1 MNERTNPLVKRKK
14 KPAERK
20 IHRVYC
26 TYFPDGRYYI
36 GYSCKTSKQFEK
48 YFGSSR
54 IVKEYNEGD
63 LEKEV
68 IAEFPTRNKAKL
80 QELLLQLQC
89 MKDPLCLNDM
99 LHIRLRV
106 SHLKDFAPV
115 RWVPRHDTSTY
126 IDKYLREY

>member
-14 KPAERK
+14 KPAEKK

-54 IVKEYNEGD
+54 IVKEYTEGV

-99 LHIRLRV
+99 LHIRLRI

-115 RWVPRHDTSTY
+115 RWTPRTSLDTY
-126 IDKYLREY
+126 IIPILRD

>member
-14 KPAERK
+14 KPAEKK

-115 RWVPRHDTSTY
+115 RWSPRHDTSTY

>member
-115 RWVPRHDTSTY
+115 RWSPRHDTSTY

>member
-1 MNERTNPLVKRKK
+1 MNEKTKPVVKPRKRKASQTK
-14 KPAERK
+14 L
-20 IHRVYC
+20 HRVYV

-36 GYSCKTSKQFEK
+36 GYSCKTEKQFEK

-54 IVKEYNEGD
+54 LVKEYKGT

-68 IAEFPTRNKAKL
+68 ICEYTTRNKAKL

-89 MKDPLCLNDM
+89 MKDPLCMNDM

-106 SHLKDFAPV
+106 THLKDFKAV
-115 RWVPRHDTSTY
+115 KWSPRHSTDTFNSLY
-126 IDKYLREY
+126 IRE